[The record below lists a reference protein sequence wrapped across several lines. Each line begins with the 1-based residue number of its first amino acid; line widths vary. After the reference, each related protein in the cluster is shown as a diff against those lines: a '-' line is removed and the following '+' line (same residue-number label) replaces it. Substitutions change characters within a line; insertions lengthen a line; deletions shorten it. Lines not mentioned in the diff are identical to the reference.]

1 MRIKIGAGMNSS
13 ETEYKKYLHLIIRK
27 KGLFIKVALSL
38 MTVIFVISYL
48 LPKKYQA
55 TSTVF
60 IEKNVISEL
69 VKGITVAPSM
79 DDSIR
84 VLTYAITSR
93 NLLNKTLDHMPV
105 NFSRN
110 PNIES
115 EALIKELQRNITVKV
130 KDKDLFTITFINE
143 NPRIARDFVNTLVNR
158 YIEEN
163 TSAQRGESYGA
174 SEFLKEQIENFKEKM
189 EKAETKLNDYKQEKG
204 GVIAVEETKLYE
216 GISTAEQKLYDLQ
229 LQRRQLEGMRQV
241 TRKSSDPLNSKMGA
255 LEKRLEE
262 LRIQYTDSYPEILK
276 IKSDIETLRDQMK
289 TRSQVQYQ
297 SLDQQELD
305 KINAEI
311 DALKITEA
319 SLQRYIASNRAL
331 LRNLPTAKAG
341 LEKLELEHQNQKNIY
356 DQLHVR
362 QSQSEVSKEMALQD
376 KSTTFRVVDP
386 AVLPVKPFSP
396 NRLKIMLMGIAGS
409 VAAAFGLLMLL
420 DQMDN
425 TVKDLN
431 FLKGL
436 GVPVLAVI
444 SRVHIQQEADE
455 QAHKTKLLLSV
466 SGVYLLILLCFPL
479 MELLGLDY
487 VDKLIN
493 LLNPVDAAR
502 SIVNM
507 IR

>member
-1 MRIKIGAGMNSS
+1 MNSS
-13 ETEYKKYLHLIIRK
+13 ETEYKKYLQLIVRK

-55 TSTVF
+55 SSTVF
-60 IEKNVISEL
+60 IEKNVIADL

-93 NLLNKTLDHMPV
+93 NLLKKTLEHMPGNV
-105 NFSRN
+105 SKSTDSEN
-110 PNIES
+110 
-115 EALIKELQRNITVKV
+115 EALIKELQKNITVKV
-130 KDKDLFTITFINE
+130 KDKDLFTITFVN
-143 NPRIARDFVNTLVNR
+143 NDPRIARDFVNTLVNR

-163 TSAQRGESYGA
+163 TSAKRGESFGA
-174 SEFLKEQIENFKEKM
+174 TEFLSEQIENFREKM
-189 EKAETKLNDYKQEKG
+189 ENAEDKLNAYKQEKG
-204 GVIAVEETKLYE
+204 GVIAVDETKLFE

-241 TRKSSDPLNSKMGA
+241 TRKSSDPLSARLGA

-262 LRIQYTDSYPEILK
+262 LRIQYTDSYPEIVK
-276 IKSDIETLRDQMK
+276 IKSDMETLREQIK

-311 DALKITEA
+311 NALKISEA
-319 SLQRYIASNRAL
+319 SLQRYIANNKAL
-331 LRNLPTAKAG
+331 LKDLPTAKAG
-341 LEKLELEHQNQKNIY
+341 LEKLELERQNQKNIY
-356 DQLHVR
+356 DQLYAR
-362 QSQSEVSKEMALQD
+362 QGQSQVSKDMSLQD
-376 KSTTFRVVDP
+376 KSTTFRIVDP
-386 AVLPVKPFSP
+386 AVLPIKPFSP
-396 NRLKIMLMGIAGS
+396 NRLKIMLLGIAGS
-409 VAAAFGLLMLL
+409 IAAAFGLLALL

-425 TVKDLN
+425 TVKDVS

-444 SRVHIQQEADE
+444 SRVHVQQEVDE
-455 QAHKTKLLLSV
+455 QARKTKLLLSV

-487 VDKLIN
+487 VDKLVKI
-493 LLNPVDAAR
+493 LNPLDAAR
-502 SIVNM
+502 NIVNM